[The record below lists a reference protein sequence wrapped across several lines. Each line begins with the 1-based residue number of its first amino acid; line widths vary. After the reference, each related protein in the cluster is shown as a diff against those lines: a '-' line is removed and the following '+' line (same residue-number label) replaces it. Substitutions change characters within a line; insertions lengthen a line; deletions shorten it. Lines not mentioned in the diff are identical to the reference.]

1 MKLETGDIVV
11 FYTDGIT
18 EMENAAGEMF
28 GAERL
33 GQAVTAHRADD
44 PETMVS
50 NVLGTLE
57 RFGGGAQHEDDLT
70 LVVMKL
76 TG

>member
-1 MKLETGDIVV
+1 
-11 FYTDGIT
+11 
-18 EMENAAGEMF
+18 
-28 GAERL
+28 
-33 GQAVTAHRADD
+33 
-44 PETMVS
+44 MVS

-57 RFGGGAQHEDDLT
+57 RFGGGGEHEDDLT